1 MDKSIIVLG
10 FRFEIEFGQSIMDER
25 ITQSQH
31 IRNIRNTQ
39 QTNTPTTKAHHH
51 AVKINQMILK
61 ENFFILKN

>member
-31 IRNIRNTQ
+31 IRNIRIPAQKNKVM
-39 QTNTPTTKAHHH
+39 NDS
-51 AVKINQMILK
+51 IDMIS
-61 ENFFILKN
+61 IL